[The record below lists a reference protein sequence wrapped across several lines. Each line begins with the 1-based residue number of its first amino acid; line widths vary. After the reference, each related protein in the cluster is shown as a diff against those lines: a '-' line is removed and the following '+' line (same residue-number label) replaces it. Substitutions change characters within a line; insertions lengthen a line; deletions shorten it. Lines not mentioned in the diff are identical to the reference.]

1 MTNNNSLQFG
11 TCDVCGKGTSGFD
24 TAHMSCM
31 NCEMSERARTGK
43 NIDQSLSALSAKMKP

>member
-43 NIDQSLSALSAKMKP
+43 NID